1 MVQFPQAPEY
11 PIRGM
16 LNFYEIRGDIQNF
29 MFITGVSD
37 KGNKLFTRRNRTGK
51 QFLPVSTT
59 RN

>member
-16 LNFYEIRGDIQNF
+16 LNFYEVRGDIQNF

-37 KGNKLFTRRNRTGK
+37 TGNKLFTRRNGTGNN
-51 QFLPVSTT
+51 FLPV
-59 RN
+59 